1 MDREAKLSGHEER
14 NRKLLRVFEEN
25 RVDLFE
31 SRSIDLHFSAAGRA
45 NSERL
50 ADELSRRGFKIVCMV
65 PARVR
70 DGLEAWNIEAE
81 TVASLSEVTA
91 AGFTATLT
99 DLAADF
105 RAEYEGWGTS
115 V

>member
-14 NRKLLRVFEEN
+14 NRKLLWVFEEK

-31 SRSIDLHFSAAGRA
+31 SRSIDLHFWATGRA
-45 NSERL
+45 NCERF
-50 ADELSRRGFKIVCMV
+50 ADELSRRGFKIACMV
-65 PARVR
+65 PGRAR

-81 TVASLSEVTA
+81 TVASISEVTA
-91 AGFTATLT
+91 TGFTAMLT

-105 RAEYEGWGTS
+105 CAEYDGWGTA